1 MSLLVGLRLLLRII
15 MLVAAKTLAI
25 IIINARISSAGTV
38 SEALGVDVGL
48 KLGLCEGSGDE
59 VPVGVGVGD
68 IPKT

>member
-1 MSLLVGLRLLLRII
+1 MSLLVGLRLLLRIT

-38 SEALGVDVGL
+38 SGALGVDVGL